1 MANPNSTVSVIMGIN
16 AAYKDYRKNDGFDEL
31 YYRTYY
37 GSRTPDWYASLLG
50 EVIRFGKPG
59 SILDLGCGLG
69 LFVELANQWGLQAT
83 GIDGSE
89 AAVRLARERTPSLD
103 LQQGDVMHPLPF
115 ADQSID
121 NIIMHQVIPSFVPD
135 ILMDILSQCHR
146 VLRRGGIL
154 FIFSA
159 SKCNLAAYERDPSQR
174 YRLHPSELRASL
186 ESVGFSVLQE
196 PNSSRFSFKN
206 RVLKRLAERLM
217 RTRLRDWAAGTANAY
232 AQRL

>member
-1 MANPNSTVSVIMGIN
+1 MGFSGIN
-16 AAYKDYRKNDGFDEL
+16 AADKDCRKNDGFDEL

-69 LFVELANQWGLQAT
+69 LFVELADRWGLRAT
-83 GIDGSE
+83 GMDSSE
-89 AAVRLARERTPSLD
+89 AAVRLALERAPSLD
-103 LQQGDVMHPLPF
+103 LQQGDLTHPLSF
-115 ADQSID
+115 ADQSFD

-135 ILMDILSQCHR
+135 RLINMLSECHR

-159 SKCNLAAYERDPSQR
+159 SKCNLLAYERDPSQR

-196 PNSSRFSFKN
+196 PNSSRFFPEN
-206 RVLKRLAERLM
+206 RVLRRLAEQLM

>member
-1 MANPNSTVSVIMGIN
+1 MGFLSIN
-16 AAYKDYRKNDGFDEL
+16 AADKTRSNPDGFDEL

-37 GSRTPDWYASLLG
+37 GSRTPAWYTGLLG
-50 EVIRFGKPG
+50 EVVRFGKPG

-69 LFVELANQWGLQAT
+69 LFVELANQWGLRAT

-89 AAVRLARERTPSLD
+89 AAVRLGLERTPGLD
-103 LQQGDVMHPLPF
+103 LQQADLRHPLAFP
-115 ADQSID
+115 DQLFD
-121 NIIMHQVIPSFVPD
+121 NIIMHQVIPSFARN
-135 ILMDILSQCHR
+135 ILVNILSQCHR

-159 SKCNLAAYERDPSQR
+159 SKCNVSAYERDPTQR
-174 YRLHPSELRASL
+174 YRLYPSELRAAL
-186 ESVGFSVLQE
+186 ESVGFSVLHE
-196 PNSSRFSFKN
+196 PNSLRFFPGN
-206 RVLKRLAERLM
+206 PVLRRLADQMM